1 MIKRLALILAFATL
15 IPMIQSCGPEK
26 EGLASTKPPTE
37 AADKDYVGLPLSKA
51 EELAESRG
59 LRHRIIKE
67 DGKPLPSIKDYRPG
81 RVNFEI
87 EQLKVMA
94 VSRG

>member
-1 MIKRLALILAFATL
+1 MIKRFALILAFATL
-15 IPMIQSCGPEK
+15 IPMIQSCGPEDTSSGFK
-26 EGLASTKPPTE
+26 NSTDP
-37 AADKDYVGLPLSKA
+37 ADDDYIGLPLSKA

-67 DGKPLPSIKDYRPG
+67 DGKPLPAIKDFRPD
-81 RVNFEI
+81 RINFEI
-87 EQLKVMA
+87 ELLKVVA